1 MAVDKKSKSQGGPRP
16 TAEALSPLPR
26 STRWLLLLLGWTL
39 LMVGLIGLVLPGIQG
54 ILTLLAGAAV
64 LSLVDPALEQWLDRR
79 LRRRPWA
86 RQKLHNLR
94 RRIHR
99 WVS

>member
-1 MAVDKKSKSQGGPRP
+1 MAVDKISQSPRGPRS
-16 TAEALSPLPR
+16 AREALPPLPR
-26 STRWLLLLLGWTL
+26 RTRWLLLLLGWTL
-39 LMVGLIGLVLPGIQG
+39 LWVGLIGLVLPGIQG

-64 LSLVDPALEQWLDRR
+64 LSLVDPALERWLDRR
-79 LRRRPWA
+79 LRNRPWA
-86 RQKLHNLR
+86 RNKLHKLR